1 MAEASTPGLG
11 RRWGH
16 VLPVGLSEGVFK
28 GEHKPESSKMVTAHQ
43 SRAKSIRSFKFLP
56 KGVTQTTNSQGREEG
71 AFFKTEIYMD
81 HGTNLGVRVGMQYMD
96 WKWSCQ

>member
-28 GEHKPESSKMVTAHQ
+28 GDHKPESSKMVTAHQ

-56 KGVTQTTNSQGREEG
+56 KGVTQTFKQQHGENTAAGSSASGANATN
-71 AFFKTEIYMD
+71 A
-81 HGTNLGVRVGMQYMD
+81 
-96 WKWSCQ
+96 